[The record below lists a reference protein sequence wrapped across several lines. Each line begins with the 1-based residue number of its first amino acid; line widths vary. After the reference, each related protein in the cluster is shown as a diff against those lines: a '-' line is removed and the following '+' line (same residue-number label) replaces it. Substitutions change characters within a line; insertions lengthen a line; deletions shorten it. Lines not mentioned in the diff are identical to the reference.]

1 MWRQSFLFDAGLFV
15 ACSTNARPSCQSEL
29 LGRSMQ
35 RLQLLIHDEECP
47 QSVEIV
53 GAAWPSVIVSQVT
66 NIRSLADISDV
77 RVPVRIER
85 NLSEHA

>member
-1 MWRQSFLFDAGLFV
+1 MDGSRARVV
-15 ACSTNARPSCQSEL
+15 AKAKATGQECSS
-29 LGRSMQ
+29 
-35 RLQLLIHDEECP
+35 HDEECA